1 MSILLQIQSV
11 SGPDSLVQ
19 AAESG
24 VEKLSL
30 LELMLKG
37 GPVMIPIAILSVIA
51 IYIFIERYLAIR
63 KAAREEK
70 NFMNQIRDFVYS
82 GNIDA
87 AKALCRNSESPIA
100 KMIDKGL
107 SRIGKSLRDI
117 GTSVENVGKLEIYSL
132 EKNLA
137 TLATIAGAAP
147 MIGFLG
153 TVTGMIRA
161 FYNMS
166 KAGNNIDVGLLS
178 GGIYEAMVTT
188 MAGLAVG
195 IVAYLGYNILV
206 AMVEKVV
213 YKMEARSLEFI
224 DLLQEPA
231 KV

>member
-1 MSILLQIQSV
+1 MSILLQIQSI
-11 SGPDSLVQ
+11 SGSDTLVQ
-19 AAESG
+19 SAEAG

-37 GPVMIPIAILSVIA
+37 GPVMIPIAILSIVA
-51 IYIFIERYLAIR
+51 VYIFIERYMAIR

-70 NFMNQIRDFVYS
+70 NFMNQIRDFVYG

-87 AKALCRNSESPIA
+87 AKALCRNTDSPIA
-100 KMIDKGL
+100 RMIDKGL

-137 TLATIAGAAP
+137 TMATIAGAAP

-166 KAGNNIDVGLLS
+166 RAGNNIDVGLLS

>member
-1 MSILLQIQSV
+1 MSLLLQIQSV

-19 AAESG
+19 TAETG